1 MFNGT
6 FTALITPMTGDGD
19 LDRPGLEQLVEFQIA
34 GNISG
39 LVIAGTT
46 GESPTLAWE
55 EHCELI
61 DRVCRLVAGRCAV
74 IAGTGSNSTSE
85 ALAASEHAAG
95 AGADGLLLVDPYYN
109 GPSSLE
115 IRREYLEP
123 VASRFPELQVIPYLV
138 PGRTGTALLPEDLAI
153 LADRCVNVRTVK
165 EATGDPQNAARI
177 RQLCGPDFTILSG
190 DDDRTLAM
198 IADPSIAAAGAISV
212 WSNLFPGPLQ
222 QMTDSALTGDTE
234 SAHRRVDAL
243 APLLASVHVQTVE
256 PSTHGPVQCKAR
268 SPLPVKTLMHLLDL
282 PSGPCRRPLGRMTRA
297 GLQSLIDATRQ
308 VHATD
313 PTLFSPII
321 DFFAIDVEARL
332 ADAALADQF
341 TYAAYEAELLTA

>member
-6 FTALITPMTGDGD
+6 FTALITPMTGDGH
-19 LDRPGLEQLVEFQIA
+19 LDCEGLERLVEFQIA
-34 GNISG
+34 SGISG

-61 DRVCRLVAGRCAV
+61 DRVCRVVAGRCTV

-85 ALAASEHAAG
+85 ALATSEHAAR

-138 PGRTGTALLPEDLAI
+138 PGRTGTALLPQDLAI
-153 LADRCVNVRTVK
+153 LADRCPNVRTVK
-165 EATGDPQNAARI
+165 EATGDPQNAACI

-222 QMTDSALTGDTE
+222 QMTESALSGDTE
-234 SAHRRVDAL
+234 FARKRVDAL

-256 PSTHGPVQCKAR
+256 ASPHGPVQCKAR
-268 SPLPVKTLMHLLDL
+268 SPLPVKTLMHLLGL
-282 PSGPCRRPLGRMTRA
+282 PAGPCRQPLGRMTRA
-297 GLQSLIDATRQ
+297 GLQALIDATRR
-308 VHATD
+308 VYAAD
-313 PTLFSPII
+313 PTLFNSIA
-321 DFFAIDVEARL
+321 DFFTIDIEVRL
-332 ADAALADQF
+332 ADSTLAAQL
-341 TYAAYEAELLTA
+341 TYPAYEAESLAT

>member
-6 FTALITPMTGDGD
+6 YTALITPMTGDGQ
-19 LDRPGLEQLVEFQIA
+19 LDCEGLERLVEFQIA
-34 GNISG
+34 GHIAG
-39 LVIAGTT
+39 LVVAGTT

-153 LADRCVNVRTVK
+153 LADRCANVRTVK

-177 RQLCGPDFTILSG
+177 RRLCGTDFTILSG
-190 DDDRTLAM
+190 DDDRTLSM
-198 IADPSIAAAGAISV
+198 IEDSSIAAAGAISV
-212 WSNLFPGPLQ
+212 WSNLFPAPLQ
-222 QMTDSALTGDTE
+222 QMTESAMSGDADSARG
-234 SAHRRVDAL
+234 RVDAL

-256 PSTHGPVQCKAR
+256 STPHGPVQCKAR
-268 SPLPVKTLMHLLDL
+268 SPLPIKTLMHLLGL
-282 PSGPCRRPLGRMTRA
+282 PAGPCRPPLGRMTRA
-297 GLQSLIDATRQ
+297 GLQSLIGATRQ
-308 VHATD
+308 VHAAD
-313 PTLFSPII
+313 PSLFGPIA
-321 DFFAIDVEARL
+321 DFSAVDIEARL
-332 ADAALADQF
+332 ADETLADQL
-341 TYAAYEAELLTA
+341 TYAAYEAELLAT